1 VEEAAAASE
10 SMSKQALN
18 LNELVS
24 FFTTDK
30 SVSQSA
36 ANDRRSQQRPW
47 NEKATTLEPVKMPPP
62 AAHQATGTDD
72 SEWQEF

>member
-47 NEKATTLEPVKMPPP
+47 NEKAAALAPVKTPPP
-62 AAHQATGTDD
+62 DSHHATGTDD
-72 SEWQEF
+72 TWKEF